1 MALVVNTNVASI
13 TSQMYVNQTN
23 KDMAD
28 TMARLSSGKRINTA
42 ADDAAGLAISSR
54 LTSQVKGINQAIRNA
69 QDGQSLIDTTEG
81 AHAEITTILQRMR
94 ELAIQSVNDTN
105 VSADRTALQSEVSQL
120 ISEID
125 RIGVQTT
132 WNGVS
137 VLDGTFTSKQLQVGP
152 EGSQTVSFS
161 VDSAK
166 AASIGN
172 YTLKGDAFVAA
183 TDTIASNAALV
194 VSGYLGASTLSV
206 AGGASAKDVAATVN
220 AATASTGVT
229 ATAITKAKL
238 SGLSVAESVA
248 FTLTGAAAASISVT
262 VSDTSHL
269 GAIKDAVNAKAGV
282 TGITAAFGD
291 DTSEIVLTSLTGED
305 IAISSMS
312 TTTAGTTLTVEAL
325 DENGA
330 DLSTA
335 DTLTID
341 DGTAGGA
348 VGAAATVKGT
358 LSLDSIKSFTVSGDD
373 TDAEEGFFG
382 TLNGTAGGGT
392 ASLSSVSGIS
402 IATAS
407 GAASAINVIDGAI
420 AKVNAARGDLG
431 ALSNRLDNT
440 VSNLSNVA
448 INVESSRS
456 QIEDA
461 DFAAESANLA
471 KQQIMLQAGTAMLA
485 QANAAQQNVLS
496 LLG

>member
-1 MALVVNTNVASI
+1 
-13 TSQMYVNQTN
+13 MYVNQTN

-105 VSADRTALQSEVSQL
+105 VTSDRTALQAEISQL
-120 ISEID
+120 ISEVD

-137 VLDGTFTSKQLQVGP
+137 VLDGTFTSKMLQVGP

-166 AASIGN
+166 AAAIGS
-172 YTLKGDAFVAA
+172 YTLDGDAWVEGSDDISGDDL
-183 TDTIASNAALV
+183 T
-194 VSGYLGASTLSV
+194 VSGYLGSSV
-206 AGGASAKDVAATVN
+206 VGIAAGASAKDVAASVN
-220 AATASTGVT
+220 AVTSSTGVT

-238 SGLSVAESVA
+238 SSLAAVGSVA
-248 FTLTGAAAASISVT
+248 FTITGAGSSAISVSVT
-262 VSDTSHL
+262 DVSHL
-269 GAIKDAVNAKAGV
+269 GDLKDALNAKAGV

-291 DTSEIVLTSLTGED
+291 DTSELVLTSLTGDD
-305 IAISSMS
+305 IAFSAFD
-312 TTTAGTTLTVEAL
+312 TGTNDTDLTLTAL
-325 DENGA
+325 EK
-330 DLSTA
+330 
-335 DTLTID
+335 
-341 DGTAGGA
+341 DGTSSGTSVTLNDTQAGESVA
-348 VGAAATVKGT
+348 FVKGQIS
-358 LSLDSIKSFTVSGDD
+358 LSSIKSFTVSGDD
-373 TDAEEGFFG
+373 TVAGDGFFG
-382 TLNGTAGGGT
+382 ATNGTTTGGT
-392 ASLSSVSGIS
+392 ASLSSVSGIDIGTS
-402 IATAS
+402 S
-407 GAASAINVIDGAI
+407 GAANAISVIDGAI
-420 AKVNAARGDLG
+420 EKVNSARANLG

-440 VSNLSNVA
+440 ISNLSNVA

-496 LLG
+496 LLS

>member
-23 KDMAD
+23 KDMGD

-172 YTLKGDAFVAA
+172 YALKGDAFVAA

-194 VSGYLGASTLSV
+194 VSGHLGASTLSV
-206 AGGASAKDVAATVN
+206 AAGASAKDVAATVN

-238 SGLSVAESVA
+238 SGLSAAESVA

-305 IAISSMS
+305 IEISAFD
-312 TTTAGTTLTVEAL
+312 TTTNTTTITVEAL

-330 DLSTA
+330 DLSTP
-335 DTLTID
+335 DTATVVEN
-341 DGTAGGA
+341 GGSAAG
-348 VGAAATVKGT
+348 VVKGT
-358 LSLDSIKSFTVSGDD
+358 LSLNSIKSFTVSGDAS
-373 TDAEEGFFG
+373 TAEQGFFH

>member
-105 VSADRTALQSEVSQL
+105 VSADRTALQSEVAQL
-120 ISEID
+120 ISEVD

-132 WNGVS
+132 WNGMS
-137 VLDGTFTSKQLQVGP
+137 ILDGSFTSKQLQVGP

-166 AASIGN
+166 AANIGN
-172 YTLKGDAFVAA
+172 YQLKGDAFVAA
-183 TDTIASNAALV
+183 TDTIAANAALV
-194 VSGYLGASTLSV
+194 VSGHLGASTLSV
-206 AGGASAKDVAATVN
+206 AAGASVKDVAATVN

-229 ATAITKAKL
+229 ATAVTKAKL
-238 SGLSVAESVA
+238 SGLSAAESVA
-248 FTLTGAAAASISVT
+248 FTLTGAAAATISVS

-305 IAISSMS
+305 IAISGMD
-312 TTTAGTTLTVEAL
+312 TTTNTTTITLEAL

-335 DTLTID
+335 DTATIVES
-341 DGTAGGA
+341 GGS
-348 VGAAATVKGT
+348 ATGVVKGN
-358 LSLDSIKSFTVSGDD
+358 LSLNSIKSFTVSGDNA
-373 TDAEEGFFG
+373 TTELGFFH
-382 TLNGTAGGGT
+382 TLNGTTAGGT
-392 ASLSSVSGIS
+392 ASLSAVSGIS

-496 LLG
+496 LLS